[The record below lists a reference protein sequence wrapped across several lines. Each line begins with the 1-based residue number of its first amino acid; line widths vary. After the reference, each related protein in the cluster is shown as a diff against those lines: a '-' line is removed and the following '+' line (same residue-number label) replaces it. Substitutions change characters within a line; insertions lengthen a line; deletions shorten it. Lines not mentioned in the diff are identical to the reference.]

1 MPPRCCARCR
11 RKGVA
16 VHAICRS
23 PDRIGIVPCARW
35 LRPLAA
41 FFFLAFGLL
50 LSAEEADARLARDAR
65 FADGE
70 RAIGLNQLALAAHQ
84 EEISPRAAQPAYP
97 AGSLGG
103 LFSRP
108 GLIGGFA
115 AGFLGAG
122 IFGLLFGH
130 GLIGELSG
138 VSSILGLVFQFALLL
153 ALGLADPGVVA
164 RRSGGCRRPIVTAA
178 IGRRLRPRPQR
189 GIAGCRRG
197 RETRVQSGRQKFI
210 CRSGAFAAVAI
221 RRVPRGRSGSC
232 CRSIRAN

>member
-1 MPPRCCARCR
+1 
-11 RKGVA
+11 
-16 VHAICRS
+16 VHGSAAAPIE
-23 PDRIGIVPCARW
+23 IETVPCGRW
-35 LRPLAA
+35 LRQVAA

-50 LSAEEADARLARDAR
+50 LWTEEADARLACDAR
-65 FADGE
+65 LADVE

-122 IFGLLFGH
+122 VFGLLFGH

-138 VSSILGLVFQFALLL
+138 VSSILGLVFQFALLVAFAWL
-153 ALGLADPGVVA
+153 IRAWWRADQATAVAQLSPRQLADAYERARHEALPDVAADAKPGSKVDGKN
-164 RRSGGCRRPIVTAA
+164 S
-178 IGRRLRPRPQR
+178 
-189 GIAGCRRG
+189 
-197 RETRVQSGRQKFI
+197 
-210 CRSGAFAAVAI
+210 FADEAHL
-221 RRVPRGRSGSC
+221 PL
-232 CRSIRAN
+232 